1 MSEADVMSVL
11 ALVRK
16 EYKIDPDRIYLMG
29 HSMGGIGTWTLG
41 SKHPEIWAALAPISG
56 VADPRTVEAMKHIP
70 EIVVHGDAD
79 TTVPVGGSRAMV
91 AEMKRLGTEVKYI
104 EVPGGSHTNVP
115 GPNMPAIFDFF
126 DTHKKGSSNAGR

>member
-1 MSEADVMSVL
+1 MSVL

-41 SKHPEIWAALAPISG
+41 AKHPEIWAALGPISG
-56 VADPRTVEAMKHIP
+56 VADPRTVESMKHIP

-79 TTVPVGGSRAMV
+79 TTVPVSGSRNMV
-91 AEMKRLGTEVKYI
+91 AEMKRLGTDVKYI

-115 GPNMPAIFDFF
+115 GPNMQAIFDFF
-126 DTHKKGSSNAGR
+126 DTHKKSGQPASAQR